1 MTDQP
6 IPRDYLRAASE
17 QANMMIRA
25 TISRVVES
33 STSPHF
39 LPTCIDPKAGGEPA
53 FSSISQALEDALT
66 AVQIARNIYLASRAL
81 AQQPRYFADN
91 DGFNVAGTPEV

>member
-53 FSSISQALEDALT
+53 FTAISQALEDALT

-81 AQQPRYFADN
+81 AQQASYFADH
-91 DGFNVAGTPEV
+91 DGFQVSGTPKV